1 MSSAEVLIIGGGPAG
16 LSAAYVLQHRA
27 LVLEKERTVGGLCR
41 SVHKSGGVFDIGGHS
56 FHTPHPDVYELV
68 EEVLDGNLFKQTR
81 DARIFTHG
89 TLIPYP
95 FQKHYDQVPDA
106 AVVRAC
112 EEGLQ
117 EARRHSGAASQNFEE
132 YILQKFGRGIADEFM
147 LPYNRKLWARD
158 LKRLACD
165 WTSERVSGSKGET
178 ERFETSGG
186 QRKPLQPDTV
196 VAYPAKGGFE
206 EIYRAMARRL
216 PRVELDCEVAE
227 IDPERR
233 TATTAGGLTF
243 NWRTLLSTMP
253 IPELVRRIRNT
264 PRRIIE
270 LADQLEY
277 MSLRVELLLAEAP
290 LPALQRIYVADPAIP
305 PHKIAMNHNSSD
317 HLRARPRHA
326 ITAEVS
332 HSDEKP
338 IDRQQIAP
346 KTTALLCELGVLKSP
361 RDIVWTG
368 HIDVKYAYPVYT
380 HGRAAIVGEIKE
392 HLLGLGIHTLGRFGE
407 WEYIN
412 SDKCIAKGLDLG
424 RQLQA
429 RDRVAGAA

>member
-1 MSSAEVLIIGGGPAG
+1 
-16 LSAAYVLQHRA
+16 
-27 LVLEKERTVGGLCR
+27 
-41 SVHKSGGVFDIGGHS
+41 
-56 FHTPHPDVYELV
+56 
-68 EEVLDGNLFKQTR
+68 
-81 DARIFTHG
+81 
-89 TLIPYP
+89 
-95 FQKHYDQVPDA
+95 
-106 AVVRAC
+106 
-112 EEGLQ
+112 
-117 EARRHSGAASQNFEE
+117 
-132 YILQKFGRGIADEFM
+132 
-147 LPYNRKLWARD
+147 
-158 LKRLACD
+158 
-165 WTSERVSGSKGET
+165 
-178 ERFETSGG
+178 
-186 QRKPLQPDTV
+186 
-196 VAYPAKGGFE
+196 
-206 EIYRAMARRL
+206 
-216 PRVELDCEVAE
+216 
-227 IDPERR
+227 
-233 TATTAGGLTF
+233 
-243 NWRTLLSTMP
+243 
-253 IPELVRRIRNT
+253 
-264 PRRIIE
+264 
-270 LADQLEY
+270 
-277 MSLRVELLLAEAP
+277 
-290 LPALQRIYVADPAIP
+290 
-305 PHKIAMNHNSSD
+305 MNHNSSD